1 MADCGARLINV
12 VNVPNENGVEGGDSP
27 SIFYASRRR
36 TRAREL
42 LRHSGIDK
50 NSVVTREGKIPK
62 ESMSSFESNEPD
74 GLSVVA

>member
-12 VNVPNENGVEGGDSP
+12 VNVPNENGVEGDSP